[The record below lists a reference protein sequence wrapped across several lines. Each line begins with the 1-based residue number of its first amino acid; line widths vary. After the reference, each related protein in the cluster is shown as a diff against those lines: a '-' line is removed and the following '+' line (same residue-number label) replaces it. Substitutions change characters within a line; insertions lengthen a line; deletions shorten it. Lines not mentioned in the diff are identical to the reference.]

1 MSPGGVTSLF
11 YPEVVKL
18 ALSYSLESVL
28 RCPRRFHLEKVH
40 RERVL
45 APFASSVLGREV
57 HRRIAVSLR
66 HGEPAD
72 EGSFALPKRV
82 LLPKGETLDDLTWRA
97 QHALTF
103 FNVKCRAWLGEQ
115 RLRHVEHY
123 IVQPVE
129 LGGATVQVSGI
140 LDLIF
145 TSAEGDVLIDWKTGS
160 AQRSEDQLRFYL
172 GLRFLETGR
181 APRQAEAV
189 GLSAGDSLCVGWDED
204 LPAWFGGKLEQMH
217 TNLGACHTQ
226 AAVPGRHCTYCPY
239 AQGCEVGEAPERYL
253 LDTHT
258 GELTEM
264 VYG

>member
-1 MSPGGVTSLF
+1 M
-11 YPEVVKL
+11 KL
-18 ALSYSLESVL
+18 ALSYSLGSVL
-28 RCPRRFHLEKVH
+28 RCPRRFHLEKVR

-115 RLRHVEHY
+115 RICHVEHY
-123 IVQPVE
+123 IVRPVG
-129 LGGATVQVSGI
+129 LGGATIQVSGI

-189 GLSAGDSLCVGWDED
+189 GLSAGDSLCVTWDED
-204 LPAWFGGKLEQMH
+204 LLAWFGGKLER
-217 TNLGACHTQ
+217 LKRDLEAYHTQ
-226 AAVPGRHCTYCPY
+226 EAVPGRHCTYCPY

-258 GELTEM
+258 GELTEI
-264 VYG
+264 VHG